1 MTGQMAGSLLSEPT
15 ASQAAQQ
22 GLKVLLDLTT
32 APFPAGGV
40 TIARDFGAR
49 NPRTVGA
56 FLRGLVE
63 GTQFL
68 TDPAH
73 RAESLATIAKYQNAQ
88 PTDAVVVQGYQQ
100 YSGDVLARDPAP
112 NRAAA
117 QAMLD
122 GFKSFDAARFG
133 TLSVE
138 QVIDPSFAAELRS
151 SGFLQAIWGD
161 KLPPLTS

>member
-1 MTGQMAGSLLSEPT
+1 MAGSLLSEPT
-15 ASQAAQQ
+15 ATQAARQ

-40 TIARDFGAR
+40 TIATDFGR
-49 NPRTVGA
+49 TNPRTVGA

-63 GTQFL
+63 GTKFL
-68 TDPAH
+68 TDPANQS
-73 RAESLATIAKYQNAQ
+73 ESVATLARYQNAQ
-88 PTDAVVVQGYQQ
+88 PTDAVVLQGYQQ

-112 NRAAA
+112 DRASA

-133 TLSVE
+133 SLTVE
-138 QVIDPSFAAELRS
+138 QVIQPSFMAELRS
-151 SGFLQAIWGD
+151 SGFLREVWGD
-161 KLPPLTS
+161 KLPPASA